1 MTAVPNNFRQSGVKD
16 FPYFRRVWNN
26 VVVALMAASFIP
38 LVLIGGGMYY
48 YAASILKEKT
58 LEALRM
64 EVVNHKKAIDQFLEK
79 RIMVL
84 KLLSDNL
91 ALSSLTRPGA
101 LENVFKSL
109 QSAPGTSYF
118 VDLGIIDDRGR
129 HLAYVGPYNLISRNY
144 KDAAW
149 FKAVMER
156 GTYISDV
163 FPGFRK
169 VPHFVVA
176 VKHMDKHRAWIIR
189 ATVNSINFDATVS
202 GVAEERGGDAYLIN
216 RNGVFQTRPRLAGQL
231 MGPSECEDP
240 EPFKGVRLKEGGGRL
255 RAMVW
260 LEKVPWLCVVQVDQ
274 TQVFETLG
282 RVRKLGIF
290 VFIMGGIL
298 IVMAVLLTTNH
309 LVQRLESKRRSI
321 RVLDQQLR
329 RTSYLASSMEM
340 SYGFFREIKDTLAN
354 MDVAAAW
361 VQDVGRKRDLD
372 GIDESV
378 DQIKSE
384 VSRCR
389 KSIDKFLRFIRP
401 GEPIITEI
409 GINKTLDDLLGFLSS
424 ELHFKGIQVK
434 LDYQDDL
441 PPIRSDR
448 SKLRQVFQNVVLNA
462 ISAIEKDGEITISTR
477 AGDKTVIVTVT
488 DNGPGIS
495 RENMEKI
502 FDPLFTT
509 KKDGTGLGLSI
520 CSEIL
525 GKLGGNISA
534 RSEPGRGASFVIEI
548 PFQFLPPEQ

>member
-1 MTAVPNNFRQSGVKD
+1 MTAVPNSFRQSGVKD

-26 VVVALMAASFIP
+26 VVVMLLAASFIP

-48 YAASILKEKT
+48 YAASILREQT
-58 LEALRM
+58 LETLRM

-84 KLLSDNL
+84 KLLSDNM

-109 QSAPGTSYF
+109 HSAPGTPYF
-118 VDLGIIDDRGR
+118 VDLGIIDDHGR

-156 GTYISDV
+156 GSYISDV
-163 FPGFRK
+163 FSGFRK

-176 VKHMDKHRAWIIR
+176 VKHTDKDGAWVIR
-189 ATVNSINFDATVS
+189 ATVNTIYFDATVS
-202 GVAEERGGDAYLIN
+202 GVAGERGGDAYLIN
-216 RNGVFQTRPRLAGQL
+216 RNGVFQTRPRLAGKL
-231 MGPSECEDP
+231 MGPSEYKNP
-240 EPFKGVRLKEGGGRL
+240 EPFKGVRLKEVEGML

-260 LEKVPWLCVVQVDQ
+260 LEKVPWLCVVQIDQ
-274 TQVFETLG
+274 MQIFETLD
-282 RVRKLGIF
+282 RVRNLGVF
-290 VFIMGGIL
+290 VFILGGIL
-298 IVMAVLLTTNH
+298 IVMAVLLTTNY
-309 LVQRLESKRRSI
+309 LVQHLESKRRSL

-329 RTSYLASSMEM
+329 RTSYLAASMEM
-340 SYGFFREIKDTLAN
+340 SYGFFREINDALAN
-354 MDVAAAW
+354 MDVTAAW
-361 VQDVGRKRDLD
+361 VQDLGRKRDFD
-372 GIDESV
+372 GIEESV

-409 GINKTLDDLLGFLSS
+409 GVNKTLDDLLGFLSS
-424 ELHFKGIQVK
+424 EFHFKGVQVK
-434 LDYQDDL
+434 RDYQDDL
-441 PPIRSDR
+441 PPIRSDH

-477 AGDKTVIVTVT
+477 AGDKTVIVTIA
-488 DNGPGIS
+488 DDGPGIS
-495 RENMEKI
+495 KENMEKI

-509 KKDGTGLGLSI
+509 REEGTGLGLSI
-520 CSEIL
+520 CFDIL

-534 RSEPGRGASFVIEI
+534 KSEPGKGASFMIEL
-548 PFQFLPPEQ
+548 PFQFRSSGQ